1 MFVFDFHVQ
10 RGNHG
15 PLCGPTPAN
24 DYAISIVNDQIPVY
38 LSTLRHKITYY
49 PILLFQRLPVCFM
62 VYEAHGLYAPGKI
75 PGAVRKSRLP
85 AGILMG
91 KGAQIQ
97 RSRTGDPAVPAY

>member
-10 RGNHG
+10 RGIHG
-15 PLCGPTPAN
+15 PRSGPTPAN
-24 DYAISIVNDQIPVY
+24 GYAISIINDQTPVY
-38 LSTLRHKITYY
+38 LSTLPHKITYY

-62 VYEAHGLYAPGKI
+62 GYEAHGLIAPGTI
-75 PGAVRKSRLP
+75 PGAIKKSQLP

-97 RSRTGDPAVPAY
+97 RSRTGEPAAPAY